1 MKAFVTGATGFV
13 GGHLVAALRSRGDEV
28 TALVRTPSRA
38 TALSALGATLV
49 QGDIRSARSL
59 ADSMAGHDVVFH
71 VAGLIAARNEAEFL
85 AVNRE
90 GTGVM
95 LEAAARAGH
104 PRFILVSSLAAG
116 GPTSPGV
123 RLVGTEPGAPVTQYG
138 RSKLAGE
145 ELVRAS
151 ELPWTIIRP
160 PAVYGP
166 GDREMFRIFK
176 AASVGFA
183 PVFGRGE
190 QQLSVVYGPDL
201 VDALIAAALT
211 PETIG
216 QVYYAC
222 HQEVLTTGNMVR
234 LAGEAV
240 GRRVRVIG
248 IPQPIGKALLTI
260 TDRTARLAGRAT
272 VLSYDKTA
280 EFFAPAWLA
289 DAAPFEAATGWSARH
304 DFASGARATVAWY
317 RQQGWL

>member
-13 GGHLVAALRSRGDEV
+13 GGHLVAALRARGDDV
-28 TALVRTPSRA
+28 TALVRTPARA

-49 QGDIRSARSL
+49 QGDIRSARTL
-59 ADSMAGHDVVFH
+59 ADAIAGHDVVFH

-85 AVNRE
+85 AVNRD

-95 LEAAARAGH
+95 LDAAARTGN
-104 PRFILVSSLAAG
+104 PRFILISSLAAG

-123 RLVGTEPGAPVTQYG
+123 RLVGTEPAAPVTRYG

-145 ELVRAS
+145 ELVRRS
-151 ELPWTIIRP
+151 SLPWTIIRP

-176 AASVGFA
+176 AATLGVA

-201 VDALIAAALT
+201 VDALIAASLT
-211 PETIG
+211 PATIG

-222 HQEVLTTGNMVR
+222 HREILTTREMVR

-240 GRRVRVIG
+240 GRQVRVMG
-248 IPQPIGKALLTI
+248 IPKPVGKGLLAI
-260 TDRTARLAGRAT
+260 TDRAARLAGRAT

-289 DAAPFEAATGWSARH
+289 DPTPLESATGWTARH
-304 DFASGARATVAWY
+304 DFAAGARATAAWY

>member
-13 GGHLVAALRSRGDEV
+13 GGHLVAALRARGDDV
-28 TALVRTPSRA
+28 TALVRTPARA

-49 QGDIRSARSL
+49 QGDVQSARTL
-59 ADSMAGHDVVFH
+59 NDAIQGHDIVFH

-85 AVNRE
+85 AVNRD

-95 LEAAARAGH
+95 VEAAARAGQ

-116 GPTSPGV
+116 GPTPPGV
-123 RLVGTEPGAPVTQYG
+123 RLVGTEPGAPVTRYG

-145 ELVRAS
+145 EMVRES
-151 ELPWTIIRP
+151 TLPWTIIRP

-176 AASVGFA
+176 AASLGIA
-183 PVFGRGE
+183 PVFGRGD

-211 PETIG
+211 PATIG
-216 QVYYAC
+216 QTYYAC
-222 HQEVLTTGNMVR
+222 HREILTTRQMVG
-234 LAGEAV
+234 LAGDAV

-248 IPQPIGKALLTI
+248 IPQVVGKALLAV
-260 TDRTARLAGRAT
+260 TDRAARLTGKAT

-289 DAAPFEAATGWSARH
+289 DPTPLETATGWTARH
-304 DFASGARATVAWY
+304 DFAAGARATVAWY
-317 RQQGWL
+317 RTQGWL

>member
-1 MKAFVTGATGFV
+1 MKAFVTGGTGFV
-13 GGHLVAALRSRGDEV
+13 GGHLVRALRARGDDV
-28 TALVRTPSRA
+28 TALVRTPARA

-49 QGDIRSARSL
+49 EGDIQSPRTVAE
-59 ADSMAGHDVVFH
+59 AIKDHDVVFH
-71 VAGLIAARNEAEFL
+71 VAGLIAARSEAEFL

-95 LEAAARAGH
+95 VEAAERSGR

-116 GPTSPGV
+116 GPTAPGV
-123 RLVGTEPGAPVTQYG
+123 RLVGTEPGAPVTRYG

-145 ELVRAS
+145 EMVRAS
-151 ELPWTIIRP
+151 DLPWTIVRP

-176 AASVGFA
+176 AATLGIA
-183 PVFGRGE
+183 PVFGRGD

-201 VDALIAAALT
+201 VEALIATSLAPAT
-211 PETIG
+211 VG

-222 HQEVLTTGNMVR
+222 HREILTTREMVG
-234 LAGEAV
+234 LAAAAV
-240 GRRVRVIG
+240 GRRVRIVG
-248 IPQPIGKALLTI
+248 IPQSIGRALLTV
-260 TDRTARLAGRAT
+260 TDRAARLFDRAT
-272 VLSYDKTA
+272 VLSYDKAA

-289 DAAPFEAATGWSARH
+289 DPGPLEVASGWTAQH
-304 DFASGARATVAWY
+304 DFATGARATVAWY